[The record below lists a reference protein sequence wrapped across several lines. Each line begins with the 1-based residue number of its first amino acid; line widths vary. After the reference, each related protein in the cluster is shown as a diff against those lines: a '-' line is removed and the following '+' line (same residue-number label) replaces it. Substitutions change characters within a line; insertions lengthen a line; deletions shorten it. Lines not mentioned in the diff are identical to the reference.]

1 LGSLLEDLVQLVPN
15 VDSGVGMVLWTF
27 ICGVPFAS

>member
-1 LGSLLEDLVQLVPN
+1 LGSLLEDLVPN